1 MFNLNRKPSVFG
13 GTMIIAGTASGAGML
28 ALPTISAGMWIWYS
42 LGLLVLTW
50 SMMLLSS
57 QALLEVN
64 LHYNPGSSF
73 HTLVLDNLGK
83 FWNLINGLSVAFVLY
98 ILIYAYVSGGGSMVV
113 HISMVALDYEPPKL
127 VSGLFFALLLSG
139 CVWWSTYVVDRFSI
153 VMIGGMVLTFVFAMS
168 GMLSE
173 IKMSRLLDLNFDG
186 NPYGIFVFVA
196 LSTYLTSFCFHA
208 SVPSLVKYFGKE
220 PKKINQCL
228 IYGTLI
234 ALFAYTIWNLACDGN
249 IERTAFKDVIAAGGN
264 VSHLIE
270 AASLNL
276 NGAFLLRMLEGF
288 AFLAVATSFL
298 GAGLGLF
305 DYMADLCGFDD
316 SRLGRTKTLIV
327 AFAPPIIAGMI
338 YPDGFLL
345 AIGWAGL
352 AATIWSVIIPALLLR
367 ANRIA
372 RAAQKAESQ
381 TNDFRV
387 KGGNWTIYAL
397 LVFGCVVGVC
407 HILFVF
413 DLLPMYK

>member
-1 MFNLNRKPSVFG
+1 MFKIGHKPSVFG
-13 GTMIIAGTASGAGML
+13 GTMIVAGTAIGAGML
-28 ALPTISAGMWIWYS
+28 ALPTISAGMWVWYS
-42 LGLLVLTW
+42 FGLLILTW
-50 SMMLLSS
+50 FMMLLSS

-113 HISMVALDYEPPKL
+113 HISIVAFDYEIPKTL
-127 VSGLFFALLLSG
+127 ASLLFAILLSG
-139 CVWWSTYVVDRFSI
+139 CIWWSTYAVDRFSVI
-153 VMIGGMVLTFVFAMS
+153 MIGGMVLTFCFAMS

-173 IKMSRLLDLNFDG
+173 LKMSYLLDLHHDDNA
-186 NPYGIFVFVA
+186 YEIFVFVA

-220 PKKINQCL
+220 PTKINQCL
-228 IYGTLI
+228 VYGTLI
-234 ALFAYTIWNLACDGN
+234 AFFAYAVWNVACDGN
-249 IERTAFKDVIAAGGN
+249 IERTAFKEVIAAGGN
-264 VSHLIE
+264 VRHLIE

-276 NGAFLLRMLEGF
+276 NTAFLLRMLEGF

-316 SRLGRTKTLIV
+316 SRLGRTKTMLV
-327 AFAPPIIAGMI
+327 SFVPPIIGGI
-338 YPDGFLL
+338 LYPDGFLL

-352 AATIWSVIIPALLLR
+352 AATIWSVIIPALLLKSH
-367 ANRIA
+367 RIA
-372 RAAQKAESQ
+372 RQANAQDSK
-381 TNDFRV
+381 TDFRV

-397 LVFGCVVGVC
+397 LGFGCVVGVC
-407 HILFVF
+407 HILFVL
-413 DLLPMYK
+413 DWLPMYR